1 MHIKAKVYIIILIGA
16 TVLSTHVF
24 GEGTGPVFL
33 GEVQCIGNEASL
45 LECRHAGIGNHVCGQ
60 KVSSGMIM
68 SEHQFDVAILCSGNN
83 PLPFLF
89 TFLPPLFSPLHVYMP
104 CLPLHTYC
112 SILLSNDQPLY
123 IWPSL
128 LFNKYI

>member
-33 GEVQCIGNEASL
+33 GEVQCIGHEASL

-68 SEHQFDVAILCSGNN
+68 SKHQFDVAILCSGNN
-83 PLPFLF
+83 SLPFLF
-89 TFLPPLFSPLHVYMP
+89 TFLSLPPSPLFTFTCIYA
-104 CLPLHTYC
+104 LPPFAY
-112 SILLSNDQPLY
+112 ILFHSAFQ
-123 IWPSL
+123 
-128 LFNKYI
+128 